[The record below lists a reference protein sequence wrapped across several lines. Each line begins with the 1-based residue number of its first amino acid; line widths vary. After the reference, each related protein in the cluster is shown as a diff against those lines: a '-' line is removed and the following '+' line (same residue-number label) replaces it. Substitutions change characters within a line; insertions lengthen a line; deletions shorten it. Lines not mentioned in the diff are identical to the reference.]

1 MLQELGVGRGNMK
14 YSLQQL
20 LVVDSFLVPEF
31 LMVDWLDEISMKP
44 WALVAII
51 VFD

>member
-1 MLQELGVGRGNMK
+1 MK

-31 LMVDWLDEISMKP
+31 LMVDWLDEISMKTMGFGSNNSFRLIGHP
-44 WALVAII
+44 L
-51 VFD
+51 